1 MSHERDYVLGS
12 GNVFADL
19 EVAEPEEALAK
30 ATLAHEIGRIVA
42 RRGWT
47 QGQAANVLGI
57 DQPKVSALLRGR
69 LGGFSTERLFRF
81 LNALDHDVEIVVA
94 PKAPS
99 RPRAG
104 ITVVRGAEPSAGGGA

>member
-1 MSHERDYVLGS
+1 VNQERDCIAGS

-19 EVAEPEEALAK
+19 EVAEPEEALPK
-30 ATLAHEIGRIVA
+30 AMLAHEIGRIVA
-42 RRGWT
+42 RQGWT
-47 QGQAANVLGI
+47 QARAANVLGV

-81 LNALDHDVEIVVA
+81 LNALDHDIEIVVV

-99 RPRAG
+99 RSRAG
-104 ITVVRGAEPSAGGGA
+104 ITVVRGDEPSAGGRA